1 MRVNKVTREMTK
13 AEVQQRIGEV
23 GIVPVIRA
31 TCTDFAV
38 AAGKAVLEG
47 GIPVIEVTLA
57 AKCAVET
64 IKELTAIMGSDVLIG
79 GGNVLDAA
87 EARACLDAGAQ
98 FLTSP
103 NFDRNTIGLAK
114 EAGILMIAGALTP
127 TEVMNAWRE
136 GADFVN
142 VFPCGKVGG
151 PGYIKS
157 LKSAMPKI
165 PMIPSGGVNL
175 TTAAAFL
182 DAGAAAL
189 GVGAE
194 LVLPIA
200 VEKHNP
206 GPITQAA
213 RQYVSILKQR
223 RG

>member
-1 MRVNKVTREMTK
+1 MTK
-13 AEVQQRIGEV
+13 DEVRQRIGDV

-47 GIPVIEVTLA
+47 GIPVVEVTLA
-57 AKCAVET
+57 APCAVET
-64 IKELTAIMGSDVLIG
+64 IQELKRTMAGELLIG
-79 GGNVLDAA
+79 GGNVLDLK
-87 EARACLDAGAQ
+87 EARVCLDAGAQ
-98 FLTSP
+98 FLTTP
-103 NFDRNTIGLAK
+103 TFDRDTISLAR
-114 EAGILMIAGALTP
+114 EAGVPIIAGGLTP
-127 TEVMNAWRE
+127 TEVLSAYRA

-157 LKSAMPKI
+157 LKSAMPRI
-165 PMIPSGGVNL
+165 PMIPTGGVNL
-175 TTAAAFL
+175 ATAAAFL

-189 GVGAE
+189 GIGAE

-200 VEKHNP
+200 VEKRNP
-206 GPITQAA
+206 APITQAA
-213 RQYVSILKQR
+213 KQYVSILKQR

>member
-1 MRVNKVTREMTK
+1 
-13 AEVQQRIGEV
+13 
-23 GIVPVIRA
+23 
-31 TCTDFAV
+31 
-38 AAGKAVLEG
+38 
-47 GIPVIEVTLA
+47 
-57 AKCAVET
+57 
-64 IKELTAIMGSDVLIG
+64 
-79 GGNVLDAA
+79 
-87 EARACLDAGAQ
+87 
-98 FLTSP
+98 
-103 NFDRNTIGLAK
+103 
-114 EAGILMIAGALTP
+114 
-127 TEVMNAWRE
+127 
-136 GADFVN
+136 
-142 VFPCGKVGG
+142 VGG

>member
-1 MRVNKVTREMTK
+1 MTK
-13 AEVQQRIGEV
+13 EDVRLRINEV

-31 TCTDFAV
+31 TCTDFV
-38 AAGKAVLEG
+38 VTAGKAILEG
-47 GIPVIEVTLA
+47 GISVVEVTMACGCAIEAIQQLK
-57 AKCAVET
+57 AK
-64 IKELTAIMGSDVLIG
+64 MGGQLLIG

-87 EARACLDAGAQ
+87 EARKCLDAGAQ

-103 NFDRNTIGLAK
+103 SFDLDTINLARD
-114 EAGILMIAGALTP
+114 AGVVMIAGALTP
-127 TEVMNAWRE
+127 TEVLHAWKA

-157 LKSAMPKI
+157 LKSAMPKV
-165 PMIPSGGVNL
+165 PMIPSGGVDL
-175 TTAAAFL
+175 VTAAAFL

-189 GVGAE
+189 GVGKE

-200 VEKHNP
+200 VEKGNP
-206 GPITQAA
+206 APITQAA
-213 RQYVSILKQR
+213 RQYVAIVKQR

>member
-1 MRVNKVTREMTK
+1 MTK
-13 AEVQQRIGEV
+13 EEVRRQICEV

-31 TCTDFAV
+31 TCTDFV
-38 AAGKAVLEG
+38 VTAGRAILEG
-47 GIPVIEVTLA
+47 GIPIVEVTLA
-57 AKCAVET
+57 CGCAIEAIQELKAKMGT
-64 IKELTAIMGSDVLIG
+64 ELLIG

-87 EARACLDAGAQ
+87 EARKCLDAGAQ

-103 NFDRNTIGLAK
+103 TFDMETIEIAR
-114 EAGILMIAGALTP
+114 EAGVLMIAGALTP
-127 TEVMNAWRE
+127 TEVLHAWKA

-157 LKSAMPKI
+157 LKSAMPKV
-165 PMIPSGGVNL
+165 PMIPSGGVDL
-175 TTAAAFL
+175 STAAGFL

-189 GVGAE
+189 GVGKE

-200 VEKHNP
+200 VEKRNP
-206 GPITQAA
+206 VPITQAA
-213 RQYVSILKQR
+213 RQYVAILKQR

>member
-1 MRVNKVTREMTK
+1 MTK
-13 AEVQQRIGEV
+13 DEVRQRINDV

-38 AAGKAVLEG
+38 AAGRAVLEG
-47 GIPVIEVTLA
+47 GITVVEVTLA
-57 AKCAVET
+57 AACAIET
-64 IKELTAIMGSDVLIG
+64 IQELKRSMGNELLIG
-79 GGNVLDAA
+79 GGNVIDLK

-103 NFDRNTIGLAK
+103 TFDRDTISLAR
-114 EAGILMIAGALTP
+114 EAGVPIIAGALTP
-127 TEVMNAWRE
+127 TEVLSAYRA
-136 GADFVN
+136 GADYVN

-157 LKSAMPKI
+157 LKSAMPRI
-165 PMIPSGGVNL
+165 PMIPTGGVNL
-175 TTAAAFL
+175 ATAAAFL

-189 GVGAE
+189 GIGAE

-200 VEKHNP
+200 VEKRNLA
-206 GPITQAA
+206 PITQAA
-213 RQYVSILKQR
+213 KQYVAILKQR

>member
-1 MRVNKVTREMTK
+1 MTK
-13 AEVQQRIGEV
+13 EEVRRRICDA
-23 GIVPVIRA
+23 GIVPVVRA

-47 GIPVIEVTLA
+47 GIPVVEVTLA

-64 IKELTAIMGSDVLIG
+64 IEELTETLGDQMLIG
-79 GGNVLDAA
+79 GGNVLDAG

-103 NFDRNTIGLAK
+103 SFDRDTINLAR
-114 EAGILMIAGALTP
+114 EAGVLMIAGALTP
-127 TEVMNAWRE
+127 TEVLSAWRA

-165 PMIPSGGVNL
+165 PMIPTGGVNL
-175 TTAAAFL
+175 STAAAFL

-200 VEKHNP
+200 VEKRNAT
-206 GPITQAA
+206 PITQAA

-223 RG
+223 RGDSTSGKG

>member
-1 MRVNKVTREMTK
+1 MTRD
-13 AEVQQRIGEV
+13 EVRQRINDV

-38 AAGKAVLEG
+38 AAGRAVLEG
-47 GIPVIEVTLA
+47 GIPIVEVTLA
-57 AKCAVET
+57 SPCAFET
-64 IKELTAIMGSDVLIG
+64 IQELKRTMASELLIG
-79 GGNVLDAA
+79 GGNVIEVK
-87 EARACLDAGAQ
+87 EAKACLDAGAQ

-103 NFDRNTIGLAK
+103 TFDSDIINLAR
-114 EAGILMIAGALTP
+114 EAEVPIIAGALTP
-127 TEVMNAWRE
+127 TEVLSAYRA

-157 LKSAMPKI
+157 LKSAMPRI
-165 PMIPSGGVNL
+165 PMIPAGGVNL
-175 TTAAAFL
+175 ATAAAFL

-189 GVGAE
+189 GIGAE

-200 VEKHNP
+200 VEKRNP
-206 GPITQAA
+206 APITQAA
-213 RQYVSILKQR
+213 KQYVSILKQR